1 MKTKKRS
8 WQSLLFMVV
17 TILALMM
24 PQTVF
29 ATGGTDGTE
38 LQVAEPAL
46 SLIHIEMC
54 IRDSCDTDWSIREIN
69 PSEGYLLDPTI
80 YPVGADPK
88 DYEIE
93 LNDTAVDALE
103 TIKKGDIAL
112 IKHTDDGE
120 TGIETP
126 ETGAEFQ
133 IYLKSAGSYDA
144 AVEAERDTITCDEN
158 GFAQSKKMPYGIYR
172 VHQTKGWEDV
182 YKRQGMW
189 CPRLRM

>member
-1 MKTKKRS
+1 MAGATYGIYKGDTLVDS
-8 WQSLLFMVV
+8 YTTDANGSFV
-17 TILALMM
+17 T
-24 PQTVF
+24 QYYV
-29 ATGGTDGTE
+29 
-38 LQVAEPAL
+38 
-46 SLIHIEMC
+46 
-54 IRDSCDTDWSIREIN
+54 CDTDWSVREIN

-126 ETGAEFQ
+126 ETGARIPNLFE
-133 IYLKSAGSYDA
+133 I
-144 AVEAERDTITCDEN
+144 C
-158 GFAQSKKMPYGIYR
+158 
-172 VHQTKGWEDV
+172 
-182 YKRQGMW
+182 
-189 CPRLRM
+189 RLF